1 MASQVQFRFNSGSS
15 QVGSGRVRSGQVES
29 GRVRSGQV
37 RSSRGIGMVCER
49 GLATPSLG
57 VATPRD
63 PVPAAVPV
71 PCMHHTCGAHC
82 LSTVSPLSLHFL
94 STLSPLSLH
103 CLSTLSTVSPLSP
116 LSLHSVHSV
125 HSLSTLS
132 TLSLL
137 GDEGIDGPSGQ
148 LGATRTVAPSCGWNL
163 QLVRGGAL
171 LSGGS

>member
-1 MASQVQFRFNSGSS
+1 MASQVQFRFKSGSS

-103 CLSTLSTVSPLSP
+103 SLHCLSTLSTLCPLCPLCPLSLHSLSP
-116 LSLHSVHSV
+116 LSLHS
-125 HSLSTLS
+125 LSP
-132 TLSLL
+132 LSLYL
-137 GDEGIDGPSGQ
+137 ETKGLTDPPASSVPPV
-148 LGATRTVAPSCGWNL
+148 L
-163 QLVRGGAL
+163 
-171 LSGGS
+171 